1 MVAIFAENSNLQNRC
16 EQRPCSGGFV
26 PVRLRYQH
34 FCFYSS
40 LACERMLP
48 SGTGSVQFYPL
59 QPFQRGKQVIRKRAD
74 YWQVR
79 STPALTR

>member
-1 MVAIFAENSNLQNRC
+1 MGPPVFKTGVSSDPAQAGSI
-16 EQRPCSGGFV
+16 

-34 FCFYSS
+34 FCFLVFAGLRKDDCLLARGLARFYS
-40 LACERMLP
+40 
-48 SGTGSVQFYPL
+48 L

-79 STPALTR
+79 VYARP